1 MITTSHPPTA
11 APPET
16 DRKTTAYLRLCG
28 LGPTDAAR
36 CAPRSIEEVLARLDA
51 WAATLVPAQP
61 GESPAQH
68 SARGRAQLL
77 LARVPARWP
86 EEFLRT
92 DPSPEL
98 AGAVQSATLQP
109 LRPLHQTSMTP
120 ELLDLGPVSEVAD
133 ETWKTF
139 DKWPV
144 LRGLTIWL
152 LFLLLLSSV
161 FYLVRF

>member
-1 MITTSHPPTA
+1 MITNPQPPPV

-16 DRKTTAYLRLCG
+16 SRKTAAYLRLCG
-28 LGPTDAAR
+28 LGPADADR
-36 CAPRSIEEVLARLDA
+36 CGRRSIEELLAQFDA

-68 SARGRAQLL
+68 CARGRAQLL
-77 LARVPARWP
+77 LAGVPSRWP
-86 EEFLRT
+86 DEFLRANPT
-92 DPSPEL
+92 PEL

-109 LRPLHQTSMTP
+109 LRPLHQTTMTP
-120 ELLDLGPVSEVAD
+120 EPLDLGPVSEVAD

>member
-1 MITTSHPPTA
+1 MITASHL
-11 APPET
+11 PENA
-16 DRKTTAYLRLCG
+16 RKTAAYLRLCG
-28 LGPTDAAR
+28 LGPAGIERLAAS
-36 CAPRSIEEVLARLDA
+36 SIAELLARFDA
-51 WAATLVPAQP
+51 WAARLVPMQP
-61 GESPAQH
+61 GESPTQQ

-77 LARVPARWP
+77 LAHAPTRWP
-86 EEFLRT
+86 DTFLG
-92 DPSPEL
+92 DEPPPEL
-98 AGAVQSATLQP
+98 TGAVQSAALQPVQP
-109 LRPLHQTSMTP
+109 LRQTTMTP
-120 ELLDLGPVSEVAD
+120 EPLDLGPVSEVAD